1 MLIYVPGYT
10 YISQLSLSNA
20 GGVGLF
26 LKNYLKYTIRN
37 DLSTSQ
43 NDCETLWIDLN
54 ISVQTIICGVV
65 HRHPKHDFEN
75 STKYLYKILDQI
87 QYLKRI

>member
-10 YISQLSLSNA
+10 FVSQPSLSNA

-65 HRHPKHDFEN
+65 YRHPKHDFEN
-75 STKYLYKILDQI
+75 STKYLYNILDQI
-87 QYLKRI
+87 QY